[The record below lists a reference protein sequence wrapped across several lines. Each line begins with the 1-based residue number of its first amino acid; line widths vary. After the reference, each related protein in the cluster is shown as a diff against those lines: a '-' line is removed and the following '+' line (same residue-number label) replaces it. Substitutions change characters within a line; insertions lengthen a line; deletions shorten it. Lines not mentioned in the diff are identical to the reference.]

1 MSSVKRNLYWS
12 SILTVSGYLFP
23 LITYP
28 YITRVLGVDKIGICN
43 FVDSIINYG
52 ILISMMGMTTLGIR
66 EIAQAKDDK
75 KKLSSVFTSLVTLNF
90 ITSLL
95 IILILLG
102 VTPFV
107 EKFHDYQKLFY
118 IGAAKILFN
127 ALMVE
132 WLYTGLENFRFITL
146 RSLIFKVIYV
156 LSIFAFI
163 KCSEDYVKYFAIN
176 TSLIIVNSLANI
188 LYSKKFVQFSF
199 RNLHLKNYLVP
210 FFLLGIY
217 MLLTSMYTSFNV
229 AYLGFACGTVEVG
242 YYTTAVKLFTLI
254 LAFITAFTN
263 VMMPRMS
270 SLLAEEK
277 RDDFLRLINKSVDVL
292 MAFVV
297 PMVIIGFVFSE
308 SIIRIIAGT
317 GFEGAIIPM
326 RIIMPLLLVIG
337 YEQILVIQILMP
349 LKKDKSILVNSV
361 FGALVGLTLNF
372 LIVPL
377 LNSSGSAI
385 VWFSS
390 ELTVLLFS
398 QYYVSKYISYS
409 FPFIKLIKRLLWAI
423 PAIATCVVLK
433 TYITSYVLSLL
444 GGIVV
449 ICVYFGILEF
459 FYYKN
464 TFLRVAFDNV
474 RTMINSSRRL

>member
-1 MSSVKRNLYWS
+1 MSSVKRNIYWS

-102 VTPFV
+102 VMPFV
-107 EKFHDYQKLFY
+107 QKFHDYQKLFY

-199 RNLHLKNYLVP
+199 RNLHLKKYLVP
-210 FFLLGIY
+210 FFLLGVY

-242 YYTTAVKLFTLI
+242 YYTTAVKLYTLI

-292 MAFVV
+292 LTFVV

-385 VWFSS
+385 VWVAS
-390 ELTVLLFS
+390 ELTVLFFS

-423 PAIATCVVLK
+423 PAIATCVILNI
-433 TYITSYVLSLL
+433 YITSYVLSLI

-449 ICVYFGILEF
+449 VCVYFGILEF
-459 FYYKN
+459 YYYKN

-474 RTMINSSRRL
+474 RTMMNSSR

>member
-1 MSSVKRNLYWS
+1 MSSLKRNLYWS

-199 RNLHLKNYLVP
+199 RNLHLKKYLVP

-242 YYTTAVKLFTLI
+242 YYTTAVKLYTLI

-385 VWFSS
+385 VWVSS

-444 GGIVV
+444 GGILV

-459 FYYKN
+459 CYYKN